1 MESGMELQVEHL
13 CKSYRK
19 KEALKEVNFKLEQ
32 GVYGLLGENGAG
44 KSTLMRILTTVDFPT
59 GGRVLY
65 NGKNIKQMD
74 EDYRDLVGYMPQDYS
89 VYPGFTATD
98 FLNYV
103 GTLKGIPA
111 DKLKAKIPEVLEFV
125 NLSDVANK
133 KVRTFS
139 GGMKRRIGIAQAILN
154 DPEILILDEP
164 TAGLD
169 PKERVRLRQV
179 LKELSKEKIIL
190 VATHVVSDVES
201 AAKEIIIVKEGTIVA
216 VDKAE
221 NLVETYAPG
230 KSLEE
235 VYMQLFSQE
244 YVIEDRR

>member
-1 MESGMELQVEHL
+1 M
-13 CKSYRK
+13 
-19 KEALKEVNFKLEQ
+19 
-32 GVYGLLGENGAG
+32 
-44 KSTLMRILTTVDFPT
+44 
-59 GGRVLY
+59 
-65 NGKNIKQMD
+65 
-74 EDYRDLVGYMPQDYS
+74 
-89 VYPGFTATD
+89 
-98 FLNYV
+98 
-103 GTLKGIPA
+103 
-111 DKLKAKIPEVLEFV
+111 
-125 NLSDVANK
+125 
-133 KVRTFS
+133 
-139 GGMKRRIGIAQAILN
+139 
-154 DPEILILDEP
+154 
-164 TAGLD
+164 
-169 PKERVRLRQV
+169 

>member
-1 MESGMELQVEHL
+1 MLEIIKLT
-13 CKSYRK
+13 KSYGTK
-19 KEALKEVNFKLEQ
+19 VALK
-32 GVYGLLGENGAG
+32 GVSLNLTPGLYGLLGPNGAG
-44 KSTLMRILTTVDFPT
+44 KSTLLQLITDNLVPDS
-59 GGRVLY
+59 GRVLW
-65 NGKNIKQMD
+65 NGRNIIKANRK
-74 EDYRDLVGYMPQDYS
+74 YRKCLGYAPQQQGLYDT
-89 VYPGFTATD
+89 FTGQQ
-98 FLNYV
+98 FLAYM
-103 GTLKGIPA
+103 GTLKEIPQ
-111 DKLKAKIPEVLEFV
+111 KELEEQIEWAAQCV
-125 NLSDVANK
+125 NLTK
-133 KVRTFS
+133 ELPLKIRGYS
-139 GGMKRRIGIAQAILN
+139 GGMKQRLLVAQAIMGN
-154 DPEILILDEP
+154 PKLIVLDEP